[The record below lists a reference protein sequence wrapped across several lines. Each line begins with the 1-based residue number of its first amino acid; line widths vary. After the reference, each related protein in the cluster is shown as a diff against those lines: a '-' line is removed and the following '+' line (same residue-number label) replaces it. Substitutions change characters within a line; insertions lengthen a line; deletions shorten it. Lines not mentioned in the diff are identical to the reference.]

1 MQSLVCSSDGE
12 PPFFQAGRQAE
23 RYRAQRSDMR
33 AAQTGGSLITKILM
47 QGFVQQFP
55 NPRVG
60 KIVSADSDMF
70 TRFAI
75 RQRLA
80 TSGYMH

>member
-1 MQSLVCSSDGE
+1 
-12 PPFFQAGRQAE
+12 
-23 RYRAQRSDMR
+23 MR
-33 AAQTGGSLITKILM
+33 AAQTGGSLIIKILM
-47 QGFVQQFP
+47 QGFVRPFP
-55 NPRVG
+55 SPRVS
-60 KIVSADSDMF
+60 KIAGADSDMS